1 MERDVATV
9 LPEARLLRIF
19 TCVIRHQGF
28 AAAQQE
34 LNLSTSAISTYMSQ
48 LESLVG
54 VVLCHRGRG
63 GFSLTPKGEEF
74 HQEALRLLG
83 EVDGFERYAAG
94 LRGEL
99 RGSIKLGVLDSTVS
113 DKSLPLSE
121 IIGAFTRE
129 HPALHLHLHVQSP
142 YELQLSVL
150 GNRLDLAIGAFQ
162 LRMNGLIYHSLYREQ
177 HWLYCSDSHP
187 LFSGHNIPQ
196 ETISQQRMVGR
207 AYWSQTEL
215 ARHGFKRSE
224 ATVDS
229 MEGQLILIL
238 SGAFIGFLPE
248 HYAQAW
254 VDKGRL
260 RALAPAGF
268 GYQAPFALIV
278 RRGRSKEPLVQ
289 KFRDTLKE
297 HLGR

>member
-1 MERDVATV
+1 MTTV

-19 TCVIRHQGF
+19 TCVVRHQGF
-28 AAAQQE
+28 ASAQQE

-48 LESLVG
+48 LESLIG

-83 EVDGFERYAAG
+83 EVEGFERYAASLKG
-94 LRGEL
+94 DL
-99 RGSIKLGVLDSTVS
+99 RGSFRLGVLDATVT
-113 DKSLPLSE
+113 DASLPLAAA
-121 IIGAFTRE
+121 IGAFARE
-129 HPALHLHLHVQSP
+129 HPAVHLHLNVQNP

-150 GNRLDLAIGAFQ
+150 GNRLDMAIGAFQ
-162 LRMNGLIYHSLYREQ
+162 LRMNGLVYHPLYREQ

-187 LFSGHNIPQ
+187 LFDDKRIQPEILNR
-196 ETISQQRMVGR
+196 QRMVGR

-238 SGAFIGFLPE
+238 SGAYIGFLPE
-248 HYAQAW
+248 HFAQSW
-254 VDKGRL
+254 VERGRL
-260 RALAPAGF
+260 RALAPTSF
-268 GYQAPFALIV
+268 GYQAPFSMIV
-278 RRGRSKEPLVQ
+278 RRGRAREPLVQ
-289 KFRDTLKE
+289 KFRETL
-297 HLGR
+297 RSQTSS

>member
-1 MERDVATV
+1 M
-9 LPEARLLRIF
+9 
-19 TCVIRHQGF
+19 
-28 AAAQQE
+28 
-34 LNLSTSAISTYMSQ
+34 
-48 LESLVG
+48 
-54 VVLCHRGRG
+54 
-63 GFSLTPKGEEF
+63 
-74 HQEALRLLG
+74 
-83 EVDGFERYAAG
+83 
-94 LRGEL
+94 
-99 RGSIKLGVLDSTVS
+99 
-113 DKSLPLSE
+113 
-121 IIGAFTRE
+121 
-129 HPALHLHLHVQSP
+129 HLHVQSP

-187 LFSGHNIPQ
+187 LFNERQIPQ

-260 RALAPAGF
+260 RALAPAAF
-268 GYQAPFALIV
+268 GYQAPFAVDRQAGAFEGTFDSEIPRYVEGASRALRAG
-278 RRGRSKEPLVQ
+278 RRNPIRLAETFSGAWLR
-289 KFRDTLKE
+289 
-297 HLGR
+297 

>member
-1 MERDVATV
+1 MATV

-19 TCVIRHQGF
+19 TCVVRHQGF

-48 LESLVG
+48 LETLVG

-74 HQEALRLLG
+74 HQEALKLLG

-99 RGSIKLGVLDSTVS
+99 RGNLKLGVLDATVTDS
-113 DKSLPLSE
+113 ALPLPDV
-121 IIGAFTRE
+121 IGAFARE
-129 HPALHLHLHVQSP
+129 HPAVHLHLHVQSP

-150 GNRLDLAIGAFQ
+150 GNRLDMAIGAFPI
-162 LRMNGLIYHSLYREQ
+162 RMNGLVYHALHREQ
-177 HWLYCSDSHP
+177 HWLYCSHRHA
-187 LFSGHNIPQ
+187 LFNERNIPA
-196 ETISQQRMVGR
+196 EVISQQRMVGR

-215 ARHGFKRSE
+215 ARQGFKRSE

-238 SGAFIGFLPE
+238 SGAYIGFLPE
-248 HYAQAW
+248 HFAQSR
-254 VDKGRL
+254 VDDGSL
-260 RALAPAGF
+260 RVLAPSAF
-268 GYQAPFALIV
+268 GYQAPFSLAV
-278 RRGRSKEPLVQ
+278 RRGRSKEPLVL
-289 KFRDTLKE
+289 KFRETLRRA
-297 HLGR
+297 LPD

>member
-1 MERDVATV
+1 MTTV

-19 TCVIRHQGF
+19 TCVVRHQGF
-28 AAAQQE
+28 ASAQQE

-83 EVDGFERYAAG
+83 EVEGFERYAASLKG
-94 LRGEL
+94 DL
-99 RGSIKLGVLDSTVS
+99 RGSFRLGVLDATVT
-113 DKSLPLSE
+113 DASLPLAAA
-121 IIGAFTRE
+121 IGVFARE
-129 HPALHLHLHVQSP
+129 HPAVHLHLNVQNP

-150 GNRLDLAIGAFQ
+150 GNRLDMAIGAFQ
-162 LRMNGLIYHSLYREQ
+162 LRMNGLVYHPLYREQ

-187 LFSGHNIPQ
+187 LFDEERIQPEILNR
-196 ETISQQRMVGR
+196 QRMVGR

-238 SGAFIGFLPE
+238 SGAYIGFLPE
-248 HYAQAW
+248 HFAQSW
-254 VDKGRL
+254 VERGRL
-260 RALAPAGF
+260 RGLAPASF
-268 GYQAPFALIV
+268 GYQAPFSMIV
-278 RRGRSKEPLVQ
+278 RRGRAREPLVQ
-289 KFRDTLKE
+289 KFRETL
-297 HLGR
+297 RSQNSS